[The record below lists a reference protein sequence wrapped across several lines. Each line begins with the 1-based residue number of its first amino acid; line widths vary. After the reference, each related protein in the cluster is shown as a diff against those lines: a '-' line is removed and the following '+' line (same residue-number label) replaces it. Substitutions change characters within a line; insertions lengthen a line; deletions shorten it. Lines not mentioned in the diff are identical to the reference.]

1 MKKKM
6 VIKFSVLWF
15 DFTLIEQK
23 FCLYI
28 RMVKKTPETTFKHTY
43 HGKIPALIGL
53 HVYQTVQ
60 KVNQSLTHRTAL

>member
-1 MKKKM
+1 
-6 VIKFSVLWF
+6 
-15 DFTLIEQK
+15 
-23 FCLYI
+23 
-28 RMVKKTPETTFKHTY
+28 MVKKNPETTFKHTY